1 MVALHKDAAIFFRLT
16 SKDKKRL
23 EDFGKKKG
31 MSVSEVVRFLVL
43 HGLKCPEVK
52 KFL

>member
-1 MVALHKDAAIFFRLT
+1 MATRYKDAAIYFRLS
-16 SKDKKRL
+16 SKDKERL
-23 EDFGKKKG
+23 EAFAKKRS
-31 MSVSEVVRFLVL
+31 MSISEVVRLMVM

>member
-1 MVALHKDAAIFFRLT
+1 MVALQKDASIFFRLT

-23 EDFGKKKG
+23 ETFAKKRG
-31 MSVSEVVRFLVL
+31 MSVSEVVRLLVL

-52 KFL
+52 KFF

>member
-1 MVALHKDAAIFFRLT
+1 MVGLRKDAAIFFRLS
-16 SKDKKRL
+16 SKDKDRL
-23 EDFGKKKG
+23 EAFAERRG

-52 KFL
+52 KFF